1 MATYG
6 YIHTSRD
13 QEPSHPGSDPEV
25 MPLLLTAGRPHHA
38 GAVHRVPGSG
48 GI

>member
-6 YIHTSRD
+6 YIRTSRD
-13 QEPSHPGSDPEV
+13 QEPSDPEV